1 MDAIALP
8 EAAAGLLVDAQAH
21 SARRAARTLCGG
33 SGHALRQ
40 TVIALLAGAS
50 LSDHENPGEA
60 TLQVLEGQVRL
71 TWSDG
76 SVDLDAG
83 RARRHPRGAPRPP
96 RPHRC
101 RRPPHGRQDLRA

>member
-71 TWSDG
+71 SWSDG
-76 SVDLDAG
+76 SVDLDPG
-83 RARRHPRGAPRPP
+83 GHVVIPEERHGLLALT
-96 RPHRC
+96 
-101 RRPPHGRQDLRA
+101 DAVVLLTAAKT